1 MTELI
6 DHMIAYDVAGPGPA
20 GELEIAERRMI
31 GERALEGLVR
41 HHGQPAPDL

>member
-6 DHMIAYDVAGPGPA
+6 DLMIAYEVAGRA
-20 GELEIAERRMI
+20 DQLEIAERRMI

-41 HHGQPAPDL
+41 HHVSPAPDL